1 MKDETVHA
9 DILEVIIRLAQ
20 AEGLPAEAAQLIE
33 QTVRTEYGGQRVFIP
48 KRKKRASEEARRQLF
63 ADAVSNLP
71 TKVVTE
77 KHGISRATLY
87 RMLKRG
93 G

>member
-1 MKDETVHA
+1 MKESSGA
-9 DILEVIIRLAQ
+9 DILELIIRLAQ
-20 AEGLPAEAAQLIE
+20 AEGLPEEAAQIIE
-33 QTVRTEYGGQRVFIP
+33 QTVRSEYGGQRVFIP
-48 KRKKRASEEARRQLF
+48 KRKKGEHARRQAF

-71 TKVVTE
+71 TKEVTE
-77 KHGISRATLY
+77 RHGISRATLY